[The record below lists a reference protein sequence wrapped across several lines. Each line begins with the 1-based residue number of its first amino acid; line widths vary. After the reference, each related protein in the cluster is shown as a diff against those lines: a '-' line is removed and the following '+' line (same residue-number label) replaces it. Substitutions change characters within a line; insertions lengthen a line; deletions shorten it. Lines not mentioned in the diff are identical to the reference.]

1 MKANRDSSKQKVFFI
16 LKNILNLNHTENL
29 NLLFNKLVVLL
40 PYENKSVLEALLE
53 NNEITHK
60 NDVLK
65 EILTK
70 CSLKK
75 HLKVS
80 KWILN
85 NLNSLNGEPISI
97 TTKSRLALGLGLP
110 SFFENGITL
119 HHIYGVPYIPASS
132 FKGFLRFTFLTVVLN
147 ILSPNETSNLNT
159 EERNIL
165 EKLQLPLKVS
175 NNENPKEVNEVLE
188 ALEENPFALI
198 AYFEEQLINS
208 KDEKE
213 FIENLQKPFEV
224 TLPYKGFKGKKTA
237 EGKDIKPRTYRVG
250 KFLDLLAQVDE
261 EKLKAI
267 YYLYRFLFGTQ
278 YHRGGVIYFD
288 SFPERFKLEIDI
300 MNPHYSEYYENL
312 PKIAGDE
319 NSKISKDQLIY
330 LIGDWHNPKPI
341 FFLTIGP
348 GAVFKFFYKLDEY
361 FFEKLKNQQEVKN
374 LINPNREEIKNLIE
388 ALLKT
393 GLEWWGIGAKKRKGY
408 GDMERIEEQSTDN
421 N

>member
-16 LKNILNLNHTENL
+16 FKNILNLNNTENL

-40 PYENKSVLEALLE
+40 PYENKIIFEALLE
-53 NNEITHK
+53 NKEINNKNE
-60 NDVLK
+60 VLK
-65 EILTK
+65 EILTR

-80 KWILN
+80 EWILN
-85 NLNSLNGEPISI
+85 NLNSLNEEPISI
-97 TTKSRLALGLGLP
+97 TTNSRLALGLGLP

-147 ILSPNETSNLNT
+147 IIPA
-159 EERNIL
+159 EESELL
-165 EKLQLPLKVS
+165 ENLQLPLKES
-175 NNENPKEVNEVLE
+175 NNNPKEVNEVLE
-188 ALEENPFALI
+188 ALEENPFAII

-288 SFPERFKLEIDI
+288 SFPERFKLEVDI

-341 FFLTIGP
+341 FFLTIGQ
-348 GAVFKFFYKLDEY
+348 GAKFKFFYKLDEY
-361 FFEKLKNQQEVKN
+361 FFEKLKNQQEVEK
-374 LINPNREEIKNLIE
+374 LLNPNNQEKEIEFDKQIKRLIE

-408 GDMERIEEQSTDN
+408 GNMERIEEQSTGN

>member
-1 MKANRDSSKQKVFFI
+1 MIKVNSQLLELL
-16 LKNILNLNHTENL
+16 LKKEKSDNL
-29 NLLFNKLVVLL
+29 NLVFNKLIPFL
-40 PYENKSVLEALLE
+40 PYRKNVSIFCTLLSDKNIESKNQLLE
-53 NNEITHK
+53 KLINGCDLELAKDILNK
-60 NDVLK
+60 YS
-65 EILTK
+65 ILTDNEK
-70 CSLKK
+70 
-75 HLKVS
+75 
-80 KWILN
+80 
-85 NLNSLNGEPISI
+85 PISI
-97 TTKSRLALGLGLP
+97 TTKSKLAIGLGLP

-132 FKGFLRFTFLTVVLN
+132 FKGFIRFTFLTVVLN
-147 ILSPNETSNLNT
+147 IIPA
-159 EERNIL
+159 EESELLQN
-165 EKLQLPLKVS
+165 LQLPLKERS
-175 NNENPKEVNEVLE
+175 NENPKEVNKVLE
-188 ALEENPFALI
+188 ALEENPFAII

-288 SFPERFKLEIDI
+288 SFPERFKLEVDI

-341 FFLTIGP
+341 FFLTIGQ
-348 GAVFKFFYKLDEY
+348 GAKFKFFYKLDEY
-361 FFEKLKNQQEVKN
+361 FFEKLKNQQEVEK
-374 LINPNREEIKNLIE
+374 LLNPNNQEKEIEFDKQIKRLIE

-408 GDMERIEEQSTDN
+408 GNMERIEEQSTGN